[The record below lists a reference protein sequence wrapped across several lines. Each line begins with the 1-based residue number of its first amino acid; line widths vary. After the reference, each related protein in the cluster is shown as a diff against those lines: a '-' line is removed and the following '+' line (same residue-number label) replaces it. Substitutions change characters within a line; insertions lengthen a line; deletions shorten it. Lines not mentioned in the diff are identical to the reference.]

1 MAWIRVIRPKEAEG
15 ELAHYYEESRAWSR
29 RRRERWGLP
38 GDEAPGDRALDW
50 TYNPDGNL
58 TSLNPAAALAYLRLG
73 EVVHYGDSP
82 LSDVQRQMI
91 ATVVSARNH
100 CVY

>member
-1 MAWIRVIRPKEAEG
+1 MAWIRVIKPSEAEG
-15 ELAHYYEESRAWSR
+15 ELAEYYRESQEWSR
-29 RRRERWGLP
+29 RRRRRWGLP
-38 GDEAPGDRALDW
+38 AGESVYERARDW

-73 EVVHYGDSP
+73 EVVHYGEGP
-82 LSDVQRQMI
+82 LSDLQRQMI
-91 ATVVSARNH
+91 ATVVSARNQ

>member
-1 MAWIRVIRPKEAEG
+1 MAWIRVIKPDEAEG
-15 ELAHYYEESRAWSR
+15 DLAEYYRESREWSR
-29 RRRERWGLP
+29 RRRRRWGLP
-38 GDEAPGDRALDW
+38 AGDSAGDQAKDW
-50 TYNPDGNL
+50 TFNPDGNL

-73 EVVHYGDSP
+73 EIVHYGDGP

-91 ATVVSARNH
+91 ATVVSARNQ

>member
-1 MAWIRVIRPKEAEG
+1 MAWIRVIGPDEAEG
-15 ELAHYYEESRAWSR
+15 ELAQYYEESRAWSQ

-38 GDEAPGDRALDW
+38 AGGSPEERTKDW

-73 EVVHYGDSP
+73 EIVHYGEGP

>member
-1 MAWIRVIRPKEAEG
+1 MAWIRVVKPSEATG
-15 ELAHYYEESRAWSR
+15 ELAEYYRESEAWSR
-29 RRRERWGLP
+29 RRRERWGVP
-38 GDEAPGDRALDW
+38 SAETVDDRTKDW

-58 TSLNPAAALAYLRLG
+58 SSLNPAAALAYLRLG
-73 EVVHYGDSP
+73 EVVHYGESP